1 MFRRMW
7 SFHFAGGLRINCTIF
22 HGVVSKK
29 TESIMVTA
37 LMETNKFGVMIILLF
52 LLLLSLS
59 PFLLLFL
66 LKEWY
71 VKVMHNVCS
80 FR

>member
-1 MFRRMW
+1 
-7 SFHFAGGLRINCTIF
+7 
-22 HGVVSKK
+22 VSKK